1 MDWVIFFSC
10 NIYWVMKMSV
20 IVYVNKNYKKSIND
34 IFLLIRKGDGINDRY
49 ENCYEKLFE

>member
-1 MDWVIFFSC
+1 MDCVIFFNC

>member
-1 MDWVIFFSC
+1 MDWVIFFNC

>member
-1 MDWVIFFSC
+1 MDWVIFFNC

-34 IFLLIRKGDGINDRY
+34 KFLLIIKGDGINDRY